1 MPVFQKN
8 NEKILFIHIPKAGST
23 SIEHFFLDNDW
34 KMSFFDGGGQ
44 YSVNNF
50 SLCSPQHMHLEML
63 RSLFRFSSFDKIF
76 TFVRH
81 PRNRIL
87 SEYKWRVKYLN
98 ERRNFNDW
106 FYESFKEYEKN
117 NYCLDNHL
125 RPQVDFVSNA
135 VEVFKIEDGIDKGL
149 EQVLSKKDVDL
160 SRLTNAMNSNKNIIE
175 LSDEVEKKIKEFYA
189 EDFAKFNY
197 E

>member
-1 MPVFQKN
+1 M
-8 NEKILFIHIPKAGST
+8 
-23 SIEHFFLDNDW
+23 
-34 KMSFFDGGGQ
+34 
-44 YSVNNF
+44 
-50 SLCSPQHMHLEML
+50 
-63 RSLFRFSSFDKIF
+63 
-76 TFVRH
+76 
-81 PRNRIL
+81 
-87 SEYKWRVKYLN
+87 
-98 ERRNFNDW
+98 ERYNK
-106 FYESFKEYEKN
+106 EFKEYEKN